1 MPAVTLVAGFEVML
15 VFMAAAIALKLVA
28 RRLRVPPAAA
38 LIVGGA
44 VLALVPGIPAIE
56 LDPDLILTLVLPPL
70 LLAGAYLTSWRA
82 FRTDLR
88 IILQL
93 AVGAVLF
100 TTLVVGWIAHWLMP
114 GLPWAACFALGAI
127 VSPPDAVAARAVLQG
142 LPLPKR
148 AATLLEGESLVNDAT
163 GLVLYRFAVASALT
177 GTFDGMQ
184 AVASFGLLAVGGI
197 LIGTASGWLASTASS
212 RIDDAELSVAISLL
226 AAWGSYIIAEHLNA
240 SGVLSTVACGI
251 VMGWRQHALL
261 RAEVRIRTRAVWDTV
276 TFVLETLVFILIG
289 LSLQG
294 VLHRLLGGSSER
306 LWDLVPQSALIVTTV
321 ILARFA
327 WIIST
332 AYLVRALI
340 PTLRKRDP
348 YPPIGIPIVLSW
360 AGMRGVV
367 SLAAAVALPE
377 AFPGRDFILATTFTV
392 IVVTVL
398 LQGSTLAP
406 LIRLLRLS
414 EKADRPTPHLSER
427 EARLRIASAELAAVR
442 KRSALPDGSERH
454 PRLVEQYTYKVEAI
468 GRVNTANGSPGSERA
483 DHFGTVLAG
492 VNAGRAE
499 LLKLHRSAAI
509 DDVVLHTLES
519 ELDSNEILARLR
531 RGPA

>member
-1 MPAVTLVAGFEVML
+1 MTLVGGFEVML
-15 VFMAAAIALKLVA
+15 IFMAAAIALKLVA
-28 RRLRVPPAAA
+28 QRLRVPPAAA
-38 LIVGGA
+38 MIIGGA
-44 VLALVPGIPAIE
+44 ALALVPGIPAIE
-56 LDPDLILTLVLPPL
+56 LDPDLVLTLVLPPL
-70 LLAGAYLTSWRA
+70 LLASAYLTSWRA
-82 FRTDLR
+82 FRADLR

-93 AVGAVLF
+93 AIGAVLF
-100 TTLVVGWIAHWLMP
+100 TTLVVGWITHWLMP

-127 VSPPDAVAARAVLQG
+127 VSPPDAVAAKAVLQG

-148 AATLLEGESLVNDAT
+148 TAMLLEGESLVNDAT

-177 GTFDGMQ
+177 GTFDGGQ
-184 AVASFGLLAVGGI
+184 AVASFGLLAAGGI
-197 LIGTASGWLASTASS
+197 VVGTVSGWLASTASS

-226 AAWGSYIIAEHLNA
+226 AAWGSYIVAERLGA

-276 TFVLETLVFILIG
+276 TFVLESLIFVLIG

-294 VLHRLLGGSSER
+294 VLHRLGSSSER
-306 LWDLVPQSALIVTTV
+306 LWELVPQAGLIVITV
-321 ILARFA
+321 MLTRFV
-327 WIIST
+327 WIIPS
-332 AYLVRALI
+332 AYLVRALM
-340 PTLRKRDP
+340 PALRKRDP

-367 SLAAAVALPE
+367 SLAAALALPE
-377 AFPGRDFILATTFTV
+377 IFPGRDFILVTTFLV

-398 LQGSTLAP
+398 LEGSTLAP
-406 LIRLLRLS
+406 LIRLLRLR
-414 EKADRPTPHLSER
+414 ERTDRPVVHLSER
-427 EARLRIASAELAAVR
+427 EARLRVTAAELAAVR
-442 KRSALPDGSERH
+442 ARSALPDGSERH
-454 PRLVEQYTYKVEAI
+454 PRLVEQYTF
-468 GRVNTANGSPGSERA
+468 RVATLARANTTIGSPGSERA

-499 LLKLHRSAAI
+499 LLKLHRTGAI
-509 DDVVLHTLES
+509 DDAVLHALES

-531 RGPA
+531 RGPV